1 MQQDKQKNELGQ
13 RTYQRRAEDKIGSQD
28 PMERLS
34 DVFETSAKRWEMVIY
49 PMMLG
54 FALMSMYGFYLIFN
68 LAKDIHYLA
77 ISVDSNMTVMSSNMQ
92 SMSENFSF
100 IADDMN
106 AMVVNMSSISDKV
119 GTLEPILTNMDS
131 MDNSMRSMTAATNRM
146 TNDMSSMNRTIAKPV
161 NFMNNFMPW

>member
-1 MQQDKQKNELGQ
+1 MTQEHIENNSAQPSYN
-13 RTYQRRAEDKIGSQD
+13 RRLEDRVGSQD

-49 PMMLG
+49 PMLLG
-54 FALMSMYGFYLIFN
+54 FALMAIYGFYLIFN

-77 ISVDSNMTVMSSNMQ
+77 ISVDSNMTVMSSNIQ
-92 SMSENFSF
+92 SMSENFSTVSS
-100 IADDMN
+100 DMS
-106 AMVVNMSSISDKV
+106 AIVVNMSSISDKV

-131 MDNSMRSMTAATNRM
+131 MDDSMRSMTNATNRM
-146 TNDMSSMNRTIAKPV
+146 TNDMHSMNRNIAKPV